1 MAVGRHAQHTMATK
15 CRSIRKPYH
24 SLQTAA
30 CGHRRRICFVRAW
43 AVLQHEYL
51 EKVMATMVSMEAWWP
66 QERKLKELQ
75 VGRERCLAWHH
86 MPCHALRCDAMRCD
100 AMPCRVRLVGP
111 FARSPRRLRSFGA
124 RRVPRHHG
132 GSVGSH
138 GT

>member
-15 CRSIRKPYH
+15 CRSIRKSHH

-51 EKVMATMVSMEAWWP
+51 QKVMATMVSMEAWWP

-86 MPCHALRCDAMRCD
+86 MPCHAMQRTAGWFVCS
-100 AMPCRVRLVGP
+100 
-111 FARSPRRLRSFGA
+111 FASSPAFVWAGL
-124 RRVPRHHG
+124 VPRHHG
-132 GSVGSH
+132 ESVCLAHAVGSH
-138 GT
+138 GSGE